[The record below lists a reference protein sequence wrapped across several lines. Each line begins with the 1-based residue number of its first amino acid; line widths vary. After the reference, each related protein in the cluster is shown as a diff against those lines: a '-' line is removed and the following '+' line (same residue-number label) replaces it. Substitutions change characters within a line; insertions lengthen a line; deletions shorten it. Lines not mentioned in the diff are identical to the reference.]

1 MVAAP
6 VRNVVWGYMLD
17 VSRVARYA
25 EAMGTRYRRQHMLI
39 RSGLL
44 VAASGSVA
52 AVVTEFPDLWRAAS
66 GIAIT
71 ALVVADF
78 MLDYATKIAA
88 LDSAKRECDAL
99 ESDWRELWLDVDAPE
114 STDADIRRRNLE
126 LVRRF
131 ERVTGPMD
139 AHVPVNQKVNVLSAE
154 SAYKVAA
161 DQYAPS

>member
-1 MVAAP
+1 
-6 VRNVVWGYMLD
+6 MLD
-17 VSRVARYA
+17 VSRVTRYA
-25 EAMGTRYRRQHMLI
+25 EAMGTRYRRRHLLI

-52 AVVTEFPDLWRAAS
+52 SVVTTLPDFSRAVF

-99 ESDWRELWLDVDAPE
+99 ESDWRELWLDVDTPE
-114 STDADIRRRNLE
+114 STDADIRRRNTE

-139 AHVPVNQKVNVLSAE
+139 AQVRVDQKVNVLSAE
-154 SAYKVAA
+154 SAYKVAS
-161 DQYAPS
+161 DQYARS